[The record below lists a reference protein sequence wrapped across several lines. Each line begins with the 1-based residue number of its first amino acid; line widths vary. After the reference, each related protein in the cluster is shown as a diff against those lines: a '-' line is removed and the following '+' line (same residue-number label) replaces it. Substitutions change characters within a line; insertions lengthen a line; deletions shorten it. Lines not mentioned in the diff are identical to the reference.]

1 MHSMETRIVQI
12 EADVKHLQEALTA
25 FQGEIRE
32 LRIELKAA
40 NDLSRRIDKQTS
52 LNEVELRSEISVV
65 RTKLDQESAA
75 AEENIEYLC
84 TSLRSVN
91 ASVRGLQH
99 GTELF
104 RQELR
109 YLDGRVDAIRNAR
122 Q

>member
-1 MHSMETRIVQI
+1 METRIVQI
-12 EADVKHLQEALTA
+12 EADVKHLQDALTA
-25 FQGEIRE
+25 YQGEIRE

-52 LNEVELRSEISVV
+52 ISEVELRSEISVV
-65 RTKLDQESAA
+65 RTKLDQETAA

-84 TSLRSVN
+84 TSLRGVN
-91 ASVRGLQH
+91 ASIRGLQH

-109 YLDGRVDAIRNAR
+109 HLDGRVDAIKYAR
-122 Q
+122 R